1 MIRNTLTRVEE
12 YFLCTIKRVFA
23 RENVNPFLNIFVMKN
38 NGCWQA
44 LRQELEKKGWAS
56 QDTI

>member
-1 MIRNTLTRVEE
+1 MLDRVILGFRMMIHFSKLHN
-12 YFLCTIKRVFA
+12 Y
-23 RENVNPFLNIFVMKN
+23 VMKN
-38 NGCWQA
+38 DLVCSQA